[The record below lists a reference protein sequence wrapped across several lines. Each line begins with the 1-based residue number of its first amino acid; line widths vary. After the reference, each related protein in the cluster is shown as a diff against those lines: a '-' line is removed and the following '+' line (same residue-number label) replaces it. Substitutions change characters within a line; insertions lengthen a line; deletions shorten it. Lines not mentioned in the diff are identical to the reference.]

1 MVNAFSLFIHSPY
14 PALNLCT
21 AKHTWPA
28 QINGL
33 FNDLHITALVR
44 GVPGLAF
51 FSQLKFGIA
60 HTTFITDKI
69 SLMPFYDFRNH
80 LLFRHTNN
88 YGRHLIK
95 PFYFKHV
102 FT

>member
-1 MVNAFSLFIHSPY
+1 LFIHSPY

-95 PFYFKHV
+95 RFDFKHV